1 MSHLWTSVRIDALNR
16 QSHDAPRDYHLG
28 RSKAPGIEHQ
38 RARCLFAQTAS
49 KRLCR
54 QLRQKRV
61 LIA

>member
-1 MSHLWTSVRIDALNR
+1 MSHLGTSVRIDALDR

-38 RARCLFAQTAS
+38 CARCLFAQTAS

-54 QLRQKRV
+54 QLG
-61 LIA
+61 

>member
-1 MSHLWTSVRIDALNR
+1 MPHLGTSVRIDALNR

-38 RARCLFAQTAS
+38 CARCLFAQTAS

-54 QLRQKRV
+54 QLG
-61 LIA
+61 

>member
-1 MSHLWTSVRIDALNR
+1 MSHLGASIRIDAFDR

-38 RARCLFAQTAS
+38 CARCLFAQTAS

>member
-16 QSHDAPRDYHLG
+16 QSHDAPRNHYLG

-38 RARCLFAQTAS
+38 RARRLFAQTAS

-54 QLRQKRV
+54 QLG
-61 LIA
+61 